1 MSNSTNHQERL
12 MTVIVGPHLSEKTTI
27 VAEELNQTVFKV
39 RVDANK
45 KEIKQAVEKL
55 FEVKVEKVTTVNYQ
69 GKTIGR
75 GKMIGRRSNWKKAYV
90 TLALVSQIDF
100 LGAENS

>member
-55 FEVKVEKVTTVNYQ
+55 FEVKVEKVTTCLLYTSPSPRDQ
-69 GKTIGR
+69 R
-75 GKMIGRRSNWKKAYV
+75 GSRMPGS
-90 TLALVSQIDF
+90 
-100 LGAENS
+100 G